1 MCKRSEK
8 RRENFSYLEEND
20 TECSLHQLQKISQ
33 IESYPNEY
41 SNLLQG
47 KRVSSQSKILN
58 LAPIFKENSIK
69 FGVPL
74 HFSEIPVKN
83 KYQIVVSKTHP
94 IATLIIQEMHQ
105 RNLHIGREHTLSILL
120 RST

>member
-20 TECSLHQLQKISQ
+20 TECSLHQLLQISQ

-105 RNLHIGREHTLSILL
+105 RNLHIGREHT
-120 RST
+120 